1 MAGLVRVEGLRDLQ
15 RAFKIADAAESKG
28 LRRTLREVAEPVKLD
43 AERLA
48 VDTIPRI
55 GFPWSR
61 MRVGVTQTSVYIAP
75 RERGKRSRGNPALR
89 RPNLKGLLLDRAM
102 EPALQQDTPLV
113 VAAVDRMLATVGR
126 QWEEV

>member
-1 MAGLVRVEGLRDLQ
+1 MAGVIAVEGLRDLQ
-15 RAFKIADAAESKG
+15 RAFKLADVTVSKE
-28 LRRTLREVAEPVKLD
+28 LRKTLRLVAAPVALD

-61 MRVGVTQTSVYIAP
+61 MRVGVTQSSVYIAP
-75 RERGKRSRGNPALR
+75 RERGRASRNNRALR

-102 EPALQQDTPLV
+102 EPALAQDTSLV
-113 VAAVDRMLATVGR
+113 VAGVEEMLASVGR
-126 QWEEV
+126 QWERG